1 MDPASAFD
9 AAVRNL
15 VSGRDV
21 CVAFSGGIDSALS
34 AAVAGRYARSL
45 RLYTVGTED
54 SYDVLKAESM
64 ASRLGMDWERIP
76 LDEDSVV
83 EALRSMIRITGTVNP
98 LVLSF
103 EIPPYMVCA
112 SCPGEY
118 VLGGQGSDEL
128 FAGYSK
134 YKDLSGAELEARMAA
149 DRESLEQVTLP
160 HEEMM
165 SAAFG
170 KTLLYPFMDPDLI
183 DSVRS
188 LGTDAVTPSL
198 RGRKALL
205 KDIASELG
213 FGFLADTEKKA
224 AQYGS
229 GAMDLLHS
237 VCRKQGG
244 IRYSELVERLAAE
257 IPPSARE

>member
-9 AAVRNL
+9 SAVRRL
-15 VSGRDV
+15 VSGKDI

-34 AAVAGRYARSL
+34 AAVAGKYANSI

-54 SYDVLKAESM
+54 SYDVRKAESM
-64 ASRLGMDWERIP
+64 SGILGMEWERIP
-76 LDEDSVV
+76 LDEDSVLD
-83 EALRSMIRITGTVNP
+83 ALRSMIEITGTINP

-112 SCPGEY
+112 NCPGKLI
-118 VLGGQGSDEL
+118 LGGQGSDEL

-134 YKDLSGAELEARMAA
+134 YKDLTGEDLKARMAE
-149 DRESLEQVTLP
+149 DRVSLEQVTLP
-160 HEEMM
+160 HEARM
-165 SAAFG
+165 SAALG
-170 KTLLYPFMDPDLI
+170 KTLLYPFMDTGLI
-183 DSVRS
+183 SSVQCM
-188 LGTDAVTPSL
+188 GVDAVTPSL

-205 KDIASELG
+205 KDIASGLG

-229 GAMDLLHS
+229 GAMDLIHS
-237 VCRKQGG
+237 VCRKRGG
-244 IRYSELVERLAAE
+244 MRYSELVEQLAAE
-257 IPPSARE
+257 ILPSARE